1 MNSANSLKR
10 WPHALRLSAPG
21 GSAAHRSD
29 DNDTGL
35 VTLLSVRCLILILLP
50 TLLPVV
56 PLALPLGPVP
66 VGVRAVTLLGIAGS
80 GPAQFSGKL
89 FKAWP
94 HADVHETAT

>member
-1 MNSANSLKR
+1 MEEV
-10 WPHALRLSAPG
+10 
-21 GSAAHRSD
+21 SD
-29 DNDTGL
+29 IE
-35 VTLLSVRCLILILLP
+35 VRCRTLPPPAILIL
-50 TLLPVV
+50 
-56 PLALPLGPVP
+56 PLALPTGPVP